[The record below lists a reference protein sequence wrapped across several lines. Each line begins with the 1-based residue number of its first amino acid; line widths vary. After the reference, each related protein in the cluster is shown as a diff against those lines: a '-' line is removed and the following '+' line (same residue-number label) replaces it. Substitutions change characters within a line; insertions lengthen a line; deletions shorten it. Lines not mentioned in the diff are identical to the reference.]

1 MDKENQNEP
10 NTVDE
15 ILRKIEQKA
24 DTGECIY
31 RGESKHFETVSSNL
45 YRVFLERED
54 FDIAAEHFDIEDV
67 QKGMLEEAKRY
78 LRRADTDCELL
89 VEMQHYG
96 GKTNLIDFTTN
107 PFVALFFAC
116 EQSANEDGR
125 IICQRRE
132 LLSSTIKEPPEPINR
147 VVAQSSVFVRPPEG
161 FIRPNDNDVITI
173 PAEIKLSMLE
183 YLQESHDISI
193 ETIYNDIHGF
203 IRYQDIHLET
213 YIGFYIGLTDA
224 QKGDSEDGQPEE
236 ISTL

>member
-10 NTVDE
+10 STVDD

-24 DTGECIY
+24 DTGEYIY

-54 FDIAAEHFDIEDV
+54 FDIEAEHFDIEVV
-67 QKGMLEEAKRY
+67 QKGMLEEAKKY
-78 LRRADTDCELL
+78 LRRTSTDCELL

-107 PFVALFFAC
+107 YFVALFFAC
-116 EQSANEDGR
+116 EKFSSENGR
-125 IICQRRE
+125 IIYQKKE
-132 LLSSTIKEPPEPINR
+132 LINPAIKEPPKPINR

-161 FIRPNDNDVITI
+161 FIKPNDNDVITI
-173 PAEIKLSMLE
+173 PAEIKLPMLE
-183 YLQESHDISI
+183 YLQKSHDISI

-213 YIGFYIGLTDA
+213 YVDFYIGATEA
-224 QKGDSEDGQPEE
+224 QKGDGENGEPEE

>member
-10 NTVDE
+10 STVDE

-24 DTGECIY
+24 DTGEYIY

-45 YRVFLERED
+45 YRVFLERKD
-54 FDIAAEHFDIEDV
+54 FDVEAEHFDIEVV
-67 QKGMLEEAKRY
+67 QKRMLDDAKKY
-78 LRRADTDCELL
+78 LRRTSTDCELL

-107 PFVALFFAC
+107 YCVALFFAC
-116 EQSANEDGR
+116 EKFSGENGR
-125 IICQRRE
+125 IIYQKKE
-132 LLSSTIKEPPEPINR
+132 LISPSIKEPPEPINR

-173 PAEIKLSMLE
+173 PAEIKLPMLE
-183 YLQESHDISI
+183 YLQESHDISV

-213 YIGFYIGLTDA
+213 YVDFYIGSTEA
-224 QKGDSEDGQPEE
+224 QKGDAENGEPEE